1 MIEDEHQ
8 TITQGSDRLF
18 CETTRSDMYISDS
31 TVYGSDGRYGFPSD
45 MYMFGLTI
53 NKASASLMYINGW
66 TMEGRMNRDE
76 KRAMQRVVK
85 AYDRR
90 LRTVHTEFESEISW
104 MKDKENDKLDNMSS
118 SFESGRVVDQIND
131 SIQTLTNI
139 LEKAD
144 EIITALDDIL
154 SEADVSSDY
163 KQVTRQTKVTLDKKD
178 VSFHALLSSSLLK
191 RLKEESQRTGLTM
204 NEIVCRA
211 LVTELKN
218 PD

>member
-1 MIEDEHQ
+1 
-8 TITQGSDRLF
+8 
-18 CETTRSDMYISDS
+18 
-31 TVYGSDGRYGFPSD
+31 
-45 MYMFGLTI
+45 
-53 NKASASLMYINGW
+53 
-66 TMEGRMNRDE
+66 
-76 KRAMQRVVK
+76 
-85 AYDRR
+85 
-90 LRTVHTEFESEISW
+90 

-178 VSFHALLSSSLLK
+178 VSFSLQAFSSVSRKSLNVQD
-191 RLKEESQRTGLTM
+191 S
-204 NEIVCRA
+204 A
-211 LVTELKN
+211 
-218 PD
+218 